1 MRKRFSARCCAIVC
15 LPEVDASTLSRWS
28 GRACAGGTLSSI
40 VPGDQGVR
48 HSGPVGG
55 SRWRGTGIM
64 GRVDVSPRVRHAK
77 RLFAELGPTYE
88 RTGAM
93 LSFGQD
99 PRWRRFIVSRVR
111 VPRGGLALDV
121 AAGTGLVARELVR
134 RNPSATVIA
143 LDQSAPML
151 REGRRRTAGMVGAER
166 VRFVLADGQHL
177 AFGDATFDALPFT
190 YLLRYV

>member
-1 MRKRFSARCCAIVC
+1 MG
-15 LPEVDASTLSRWS
+15 L
-28 GRACAGGTLSSI
+28 
-40 VPGDQGVR
+40 
-48 HSGPVGG
+48 VG
-55 SRWRGTGIM
+55 M
-64 GRVDVSPRVRHAK
+64 VSPRVRHAR

-99 PRWRRFIVSRVR
+99 PRWRRFMVSRVR
-111 VPRGGLALDV
+111 VPLGGVALDV

-151 REGRRRTAGMVGAER
+151 REGRWRADWCGRSGARPAGSWGRAARRCARGIRWRLSWTCGGR
-166 VRFVLADGQHL
+166 RGSPT
-177 AFGDATFDALPFT
+177 FGPGS
-190 YLLRYV
+190 